1 MPKSS
6 RIKKKAGRPKSY
18 LRHLPKAITA
28 LGAIRQPALLGR
40 DWISE
45 HLGVSKTTAWRILLE
60 AGATYYGPFVCVEV
74 EKLRAY
80 FERLRRE
87 PYTEPELRRQSR
99 TAATLT
105 EMARYMSH
113 RQTVVAADPCRLTG
127 SLLKTLSKTEGVDL
141 TPERLIIEI
150 QGFEDFLRKF
160 GMIVYALKN
169 NLDEIKQFLD
179 APSRDT

>member
-1 MPKSS
+1 MPKSP
-6 RIKKKAGRPKSY
+6 RIKKKGGRPKSY
-18 LRHLPKAITA
+18 LQHLPKAITA

-45 HLGVSKTTAWRILLE
+45 HLNVSKTTAWRILLE
-60 AGATYYGPFVCVEV
+60 AGASYYGPFVLVEV

-80 FERLRRE
+80 FQRLRRE
-87 PYTEPELRRQSR
+87 PYSEPELRRQSR

-113 RQTVVAADPCRLTG
+113 RQTVVDADPRRLTG
-127 SLLKTLSKTEGVDL
+127 SLLKTLSKTEGVEL
-141 TPERLIIEI
+141 TASRLVIDFK
-150 QGFEDFLRKF
+150 GFEDFLRKF

-169 NLDEIKQFLD
+169 NLDEIRQFL